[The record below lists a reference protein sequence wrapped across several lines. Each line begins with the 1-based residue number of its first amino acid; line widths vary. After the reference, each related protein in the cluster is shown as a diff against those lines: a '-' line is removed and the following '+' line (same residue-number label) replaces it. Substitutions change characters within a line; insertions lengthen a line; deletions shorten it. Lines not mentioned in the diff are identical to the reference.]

1 MAKQPENKSFMD
13 IFNTFGREMKVPTM
27 DIEAVLE
34 HHRKN
39 LEALQKSAS
48 AASSGA
54 SSIMTKQRD
63 ALQEQLHEFAEMV
76 KGYQGGAMPARSR
89 RSRRSPAPSRSMSC
103 ATASANR
110 WRRFAKATTR
120 RETADLCFR
129 SIGGR
134 RMAATTRSCTLFAA
148 PALPSCTRWLR
159 GDA

>member
-76 KGYQGGAMPARSR
+76 KGYQGGVPGAQEAVSKHADFVR
-89 RSRRSPAPSRSMSC
+89 RSFEAAVRNASEVAQIAQKSGTESIDVLRNRIRESMEEI
-103 ATASANR
+103 R
-110 WRRFAKATTR
+110 QGYDKTR
-120 RETADLCFR
+120 N
-129 SIGGR
+129 S
-134 RMAATTRSCTLFAA
+134 
-148 PALPSCTRWLR
+148 
-159 GDA
+159 